1 MKGDGMTF
9 NEIQSA
15 LERWSL
21 SPTELQYRDCG
32 CRFSCDHWSYVVE
45 SRIEGVSLF
54 IDFPYH
60 PDSHPHFKVMG
71 VRFVAHLRSRR
82 NPEQLLG
89 AWEKLGLKSTAE
101 LTTLPFPMQDT
112 GEFMSD
118 DEEPRLEISLH
129 HEFQKGHE
137 LEGFID
143 DFGCFLA
150 EVLILI
156 SLKRESFFDV
166 SNVKSADDAMFD
178 GSEIVEFLSRNGAAD
193 LEILCNLF
201 GSPYAVLREL
211 LCDPETYLRLNT
223 TPSNWRLRI

>member
-1 MKGDGMTF
+1 MTF
-9 NEIQSA
+9 NEIQGV

-21 SPTELQYRDCG
+21 NPTELQYRDCG

-45 SRIEGVSLF
+45 SQIEGVSF
-54 IDFPYH
+54 YIDLPYH
-60 PDSHPHFKVMG
+60 PDSHPHFKVMD

-82 NPEQLLG
+82 NPERLLG

-101 LTTLPFPMQDT
+101 MTTLPFPLQDT
-112 GEFMSD
+112 GDFISD
-118 DEEPRLEISLH
+118 DEEPRLEISFH
-129 HEFQKGHE
+129 HEFRKGHE
-137 LEGFID
+137 LDGFIE

-166 SNVKSADDAMFD
+166 SNVKSADEAKFD
-178 GSEIVEFLSRNGAAD
+178 GSEIVEYLRENGGTN

-211 LCDPETYLRLNT
+211 LCNPDTFSRLNVT
-223 TPSNWRLRI
+223 QSIWTLRN